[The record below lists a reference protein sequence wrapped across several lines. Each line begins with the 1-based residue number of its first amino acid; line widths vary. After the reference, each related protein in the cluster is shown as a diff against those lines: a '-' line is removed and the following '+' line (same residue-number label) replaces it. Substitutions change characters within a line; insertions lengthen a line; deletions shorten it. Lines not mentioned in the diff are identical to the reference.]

1 MNRLILILILMF
13 SFQSLT
19 KADDIRD
26 FQIEGMSI
34 GDSALDFFT
43 KKKLKME
50 NLLKKN
56 KATIKKLPVST

>member
-1 MNRLILILILMF
+1 MKKLLRILVL
-13 SFQSLT
+13 SLLLT
-19 KADDIRD
+19 LSARADDIRD

-34 GDSALDFFT
+34 GDSALDFLL

>member
-1 MNRLILILILMF
+1 MKKLLRILVL
-13 SFQSLT
+13 SLLLT
-19 KADDIRD
+19 LSARADDIRD

-34 GDSALDFFT
+34 GDSALDFLL

-56 KATIKKLPVST
+56 KVTIKKLPVST